1 MKTINKYFLLAM
13 AGSLL
18 TFAAC
23 SDDIERE
30 PSPVVDPDCQ
40 GAYFAADNTYAYE
53 LDPESPTSIT
63 LTVARTNTEAA
74 ATIGIEV
81 LTNTENIFEI
91 PESVSFEAGQ
101 SEADITL
108 NFPNAEIGASY
119 SYELK
124 LEEGSYNPY
133 VEETLYAA
141 GDVIRI
147 KWNEFDTAIYTDG
160 MVGTVYGVDYPL
172 SWYVNA
178 AWAEFPDGSM
188 RVRVLNPYCEAFNVD
203 DNGIYDGFPY
213 VDATMITNNNVQ
225 MIINTNANRTEATMD
240 YFDFGCFLNP
250 DDGNLIGGTAYGIFQ
265 GTTDDF
271 PLGEVDYDAEAEQL
285 NSIIFGE
292 NSLFA
297 SVASLWAQG
306 QAGIAENPTT
316 LFFSL
321 EAWQEYQAENAPAE

>member
-1 MKTINKYFLLAM
+1 MKTINKYFFLAM
-13 AGSLL
+13 AGSML

-23 SDDIERE
+23 SDDMERE
-30 PSPVVDPDCQ
+30 PSPTVDPDCQ
-40 GAYFAADNTYAYE
+40 GAYFAADNTYKYE

-81 LTNTENIFEI
+81 LSNTENIFEV

-108 NFPNAEIGASY
+108 NFPNAEIGTSY
-119 SYELK
+119 NYELK
-124 LEEGSYNPY
+124 LEEGSHNPY
-133 VEETLYAA
+133 ADETLFAA

-160 MVGTVYGVDYPL
+160 MVSAGYGVEYPM
-172 SWYVNA
+172 SWYVDA
-178 AWAEFPDGSM
+178 QWTELPDGSM

-225 MIINTNANRTEATMD
+225 MIINTDVNRTEATMP
-240 YFDFGCFLNP
+240 YIDFGCFLNESE
-250 DDGNLIGGTAYGIFQ
+250 GNLMGGTAYGVF
-265 GTTDDF
+265 GTSIDEF
-271 PLGEVDYDAEAEQL
+271 PLGVVDYDAEAEQL

-292 NSLFA
+292 NSLFFSIA
-297 SVASLWAQG
+297 TVWAQG
-306 QAGIAENPTT
+306 SGYIATNPTT

-321 EAWQEYQAENAPAE
+321 EAWQEYQAEHPVEE